1 MASSSE
7 NRLLELRKRRGLTA
21 PQVARCLG
29 CSISLV
35 FSWEGGR
42 EEPGVRFLKRL
53 SELYRVTVDELIGSI
68 GTPRSS

>member
-1 MASSSE
+1 MASNE
-7 NRLLELRKRRGLTA
+7 NRLLELRKRQGLTA

-29 CSISLV
+29 CSISMV

-53 SELYRVTVDELIGSI
+53 AELYRVTIDDLISYI
-68 GTPRSS
+68 GTTKA

>member
-1 MASSSE
+1 MANNE

-29 CSISLV
+29 CSISMI

-53 SELYRVTVDELIGSI
+53 SELYRVTIDELVTYI
-68 GTPRSS
+68 GTTKS

>member
-1 MASSSE
+1 MANNE
-7 NRLLELRKRRGLTA
+7 NRLLELRKRQGLTA

-29 CSISLV
+29 CSISMI

-53 SELYRVTVDELIGSI
+53 SELYRVTIDELIGYI
-68 GTPRSS
+68 GTTKA